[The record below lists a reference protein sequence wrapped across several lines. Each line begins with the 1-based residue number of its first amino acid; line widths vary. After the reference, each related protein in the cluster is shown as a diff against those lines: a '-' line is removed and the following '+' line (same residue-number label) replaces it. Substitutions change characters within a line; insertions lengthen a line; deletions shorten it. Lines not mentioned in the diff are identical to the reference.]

1 MKGVGKEIYPV
12 TELPT
17 TRKLPENV
25 EMILFVAAIAG

>member
-1 MKGVGKEIYPV
+1 MKGVDKGMYPV

-25 EMILFVAAIAG
+25 EMILFVAAMAG